1 MQAMEDKMNTLI
13 LMTALI
19 GCDGKDDT
27 SSNADSFDA
36 GEFQFTNTAVD
47 DDCLDGGFTVLF
59 LPEGDG
65 TESDWAYPVELPA
78 WNNLPATYSIQLQ
91 EPFSSMDITVT
102 DGGSE
107 QFSMAGALQA
117 GVVFN
122 EDSYPDCTVDLNIDA
137 TINIE
142 TVDSVTGQAFMT
154 VDSPSGD
161 TCPVFEGGT
170 PCQVTL
176 DFFGSRL

>member
-1 MQAMEDKMNTLI
+1 MRHFF
-13 LMTALI
+13 LMAALV
-19 GCDGKDDT
+19 GCGDKDDT
-27 SSNADSFDA
+27 GSDGGSFDA

-47 DDCLDGGFTVLF
+47 DACLDGGFTVLF
-59 LPEGDG
+59 LPEGNG
-65 TESDWAYPVELPA
+65 TENDWAYPVELPA
-78 WNNLPATYSIQLQ
+78 WDNLPATYSIQLQ
-91 EPFSSMDITVT
+91 EPFSGMEITVT
-102 DGGSE
+102 EGGSE
-107 QFSMAGALQA
+107 QFSMAGALQT

-142 TVDSVTGQAFMT
+142 TSDSVTGQAFMT
-154 VDSPSGD
+154 VDNPSGD

-176 DFFGSRL
+176 DFYGSRL